1 MPDRTYELG
10 EGTLVTL
17 IVATTDG
24 PIQVD
29 VAVARRPLDPAD
41 PRRPGDI
48 IWHDADT
55 DRDAFTRGLV
65 AVAQWLREAEPSD

>member
-1 MPDRTYELG
+1 VTTRTYDLG

-17 IVATTDG
+17 IVATEEG

-29 VAVARRPLDPAD
+29 VAVSQQPLDPAD

-48 IWHDADT
+48 IFHDADT
-55 DRDAFTRGLV
+55 DREAFTRGLE
-65 AVAQWLREAEPSD
+65 AVAHVLRGAS